1 MSNSK
6 FTNPQDLLYSYTD
19 LKIELMDAFIEDN
32 KYLDFVIKE
41 LEALKSTNEITNT
54 IPRKVT

>member
-1 MSNSK
+1 MSK
-6 FTNPQDLLYSYTD
+6 REVEFFVFDIFIAI
-19 LKIELMDAFIEDN
+19 LKADAFIEDN
-32 KYLDFVIKE
+32 QYLDFVIKE